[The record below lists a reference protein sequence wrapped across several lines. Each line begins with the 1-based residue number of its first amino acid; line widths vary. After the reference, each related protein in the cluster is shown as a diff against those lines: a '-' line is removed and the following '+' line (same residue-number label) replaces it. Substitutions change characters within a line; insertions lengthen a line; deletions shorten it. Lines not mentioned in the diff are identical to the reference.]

1 MGYSGKKQTG
11 GLRTY
16 FIEKPPGIF
25 HFFILPMEIPDKTKL
40 TPWKFHKFLLDPLE
54 ISRPKT
60 KTLEIRLYVFLINLE
75 NSTSFLINPSR
86 TLKIPHAISLLP
98 LEIPY
103 AQPPFFFFFFSNS
116 PMQISFY
123 LYDDNNGPDP
133 QRFLAILVAD
143 TKLSKLTF
151 HCAFKFCSY
160 KLVAKLKK
168 NLVWLRG
175 DDILRSCINA
185 QPIMINSL
193 RK

>member
-1 MGYSGKKQTG
+1 MGYSGKNQTG

-16 FIEKPPGIF
+16 FIETPPGIF
-25 HFFILPMEIPDKTKL
+25 HFFILPMEIPEKTKL

-103 AQPPFFFFFFSNS
+103 AQPPFFFFFSGIA
-116 PMQISFY
+116 QCRY
-123 LYDDNNGPDP
+123 L
-133 QRFLAILVAD
+133 FTSMMI
-143 TKLSKLTF
+143 
-151 HCAFKFCSY
+151 
-160 KLVAKLKK
+160 
-168 NLVWLRG
+168 
-175 DDILRSCINA
+175 
-185 QPIMINSL
+185 IMILILKDFWLYWWLIQNYL
-193 RK
+193 N